1 MPYVRCNESV
11 LCPVRALLSHFGA
24 SPLEGGRPLFSYS
37 TGGKETVLTQRVF
50 VSKLRSLLLKVGV
63 DPSVYSAHSFRRG
76 GASYAFELGLSPLQI
91 KLRGDWASEAY
102 ERYVYISTGA
112 TFAVARALAG
122 GVTGR

>member
-1 MPYVRCNESV
+1 
-11 LCPVRALLSHFGA
+11 
-24 SPLEGGRPLFSYS
+24 
-37 TGGKETVLTQRVF
+37 
-50 VSKLRSLLLKVGV
+50 V

-91 KLRGDWASEAY
+91 KLRGDWASVAY

-122 GVTGR
+122 ESRVDSCTGHGARLWIHVVVRLARVLGVGVYVRL